1 MKQVWVMK
9 HQLLFK
15 KILTSFYFYF
25 VLGQL
30 ECFLPTVSVFG
41 VFLFRIFPH
50 LDWIERFTKFRI
62 ELSAFFPQLNV
73 ITGCDTTPHKFYVE
87 KVNVFK
93 ACKDTSS
100 FTLIKI
106 LGLNITLTEEIV

>member
-9 HQLLFK
+9 HQLLLK

-50 LDWIERFTKFRI
+50 LDWIER
-62 ELSAFFPQLNV
+62 SAFFPQLNV